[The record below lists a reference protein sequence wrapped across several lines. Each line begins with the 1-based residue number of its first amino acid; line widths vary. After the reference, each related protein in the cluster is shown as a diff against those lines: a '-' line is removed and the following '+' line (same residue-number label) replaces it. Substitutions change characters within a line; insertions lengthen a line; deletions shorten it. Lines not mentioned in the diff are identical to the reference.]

1 MRTLTHRFF
10 AAHLASYLSVH
21 PLCRAAF
28 RLGCVEPDL
37 NVLTHLSRSAETA
50 KVPLYST
57 AGTGASADEMLPM
70 EGIVPAARKWRCN
83 GHDLPVIDKKIARL
97 FHKLT
102 LFPGQKRGMLF
113 FFRLGVLI
121 HYLTDAFTFAHN
133 PTFGGDL
140 SDHVEYEDRFHDYFV
155 ERFQAERTPTACLG
169 QTATFDFAALHAEY
183 RAEPCAFATDYDYIQ
198 AATLSVLS
206 ALHVL

>member
-21 PLCRAAF
+21 PLCRTAF

-37 NVLTHLSRSAETA
+37 NFLTHLARSAETA
-50 KVPLYST
+50 KVPLCST
-57 AGTGASADEMLPM
+57 AGAANELLPA
-70 EGIVPAARKWRCN
+70 ERTAPLARKWHCN

-97 FHKLT
+97 FRKLT
-102 LFPGQKRGMLF
+102 LFPGQRRGVLF

-133 PTFGGDL
+133 PNFGGDL
-140 SDHVEYEDRFHDYFV
+140 SDHVEYEDRFHFYFV
-155 ERFQAERTPTACLG
+155 ERFLAEKTPTVRMEPAV
-169 QTATFDFAALHAEY
+169 FDFTALHAEY
-183 RAEPCAFATDYDYIQ
+183 RAAPCAFATDYDYIL
-198 AATLSVLS
+198 AATLSLLF